1 MKICLIVLFLGNLSN
16 ICSAQSDTSV
26 LHFRDIVV
34 TMDTTIEYNNFQK
47 GDNIKNEFVLTRGL
61 RLSLIDNQFRL
72 FYFNEYNKAVLNG
85 VHMEFYMPSNMP
97 KVKGMYVDDKK
108 NGEWFYWSEKGVLQR
123 KEVWKMGVR
132 VKTITH

>member
-1 MKICLIVLFLGNLSN
+1 MKIYMIVFFLGYVSN
-16 ICSAQSDTSV
+16 ICSAQSDTSA
-26 LHFRDIVV
+26 LHFRDIVI
-34 TMDTTIEYNNFQK
+34 TMDSTIEYNNLVK
-47 GDNIKNEFVLTRGL
+47 GDNVKNEFQLTKGL
-61 RLSLIDNQFRL
+61 RLSVIDNHFRV
-72 FYFNEYNKAVLNG
+72 FYFDEYDKKRRNG
-85 VHMEFYMPSNMP
+85 VHMEFYIPSNMP